1 VEKKKVLILAHDFPP
16 YVSVGGMRP
25 YGWFKYLNKEKYEV
39 TVITRSWNE
48 KVISA
53 LDAIRPSSNKA
64 VISEVLEAGIVYRVP
79 YFPNLRD
86 RIILKFGLNK
96 LVFIRR
102 ILSFFIDLFK
112 HSFFFFDSSKEI
124 YKQADKILQEE
135 VFDFIIA
142 TGEPFILFK
151 YAHLLSKKHQVKWI
165 GDYRDGWTTNQRKAA
180 LSITEK
186 VLLKNYRV
194 KELKYVRS
202 ASLITTAAQDYKV
215 ELQKFIQ
222 NKEIKVILNGF
233 ITDKNEL
240 LENKSSIKKFEISYL
255 GTLYGHQNVGL
266 FLQGVE
272 AFLIESKLST
282 DEFQI
287 NFIGMDF
294 YREQKER
301 VLNSS
306 NFVVPYLN
314 FTEKIP
320 FNELPQIIKNTSL
333 LLLLSKKDMNWLN
346 AKIFDYLLFNR
357 RVLFI
362 GNDYG
367 ILEKL
372 LIESE
377 NTSIYA
383 DEVSAIHS
391 ELNKVYEEFKQK
403 SFLANENNSAK
414 VFQYSREN
422 QTKYLEEYL
431 DLL

>member
-1 VEKKKVLILAHDFPP
+1 MEKKKVLILAHDFPP

>member
-1 VEKKKVLILAHDFPP
+1 MEKKKVLILAHDFPP

-53 LDAIRPSSNKA
+53 LDCIRPSSNKA